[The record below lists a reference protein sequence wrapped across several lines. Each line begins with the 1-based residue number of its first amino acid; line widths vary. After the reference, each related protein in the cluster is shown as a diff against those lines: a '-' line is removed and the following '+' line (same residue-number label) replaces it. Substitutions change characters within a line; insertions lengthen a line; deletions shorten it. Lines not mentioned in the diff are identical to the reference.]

1 MTRREPETARPRVAE
16 IIAVGS
22 ELLVPP
28 RLDTN
33 SLFVTQRL
41 QDVGIEVRAK
51 AIVGDNRRDLEAVFR
66 GALERADV
74 IVLSGG
80 LGPTDDDLTRDAVAA
95 VLGRAL
101 AEDPAI
107 VERIRERFAFRGVR
121 MPEVNRRQA
130 DVPEGAVTLENRHG
144 TAPGLWIEHDGRL
157 VVLLP
162 GPPNELKPMFDRVVE
177 ERLAPLVGAERMYRR
192 VVRTCGRT
200 ESELEEVTFP
210 IYGPWVSEPLPISTT
225 VLTAA
230 AQVDLHLAV
239 RAATSAEADARLD
252 RAVAQLVGALGV
264 DAFSLDGRSLED
276 VVGDLL
282 RSRGLQIAVAESC
295 TGGLVSTRLTDVP
308 GSSDYV
314 RFNAVCYSNDAK
326 TRWLGVDAALIEE
339 HGAVSEPTALAMADG
354 IRRQADADLGVG
366 VTGIAGP
373 AGGSDVKP
381 VGTVVIAVTTPAAR
395 VVRTYRFPFSRL
407 RNRQFAA
414 QMALDLVRRVMLGAE
429 PGLAFVYRLAGAVD
443 RP

>member
-1 MTRREPETARPRVAE
+1 MTPHASRDARPRLAE

-33 SLFVTQRL
+33 SLFLTERL
-41 QDVGIEVRAK
+41 HDIGIEVRAK
-51 AIVGDNRRDLEAVFR
+51 AIVGDNRLELEAVFR
-66 GALERADV
+66 GALGRADV
-74 IVLSGG
+74 IVVCGG
-80 LGPTDDDLTRDAVAA
+80 LGPTDDDLTRDAVAS
-95 VLGRAL
+95 VLGRPL
-101 AEDPAI
+101 REDPAI
-107 VERIRERFAFRGVR
+107 VERIRQRFAFRGVR

-130 DVPEGAVTLENRHG
+130 EVPEGAVVLENRNG
-144 TAPGLWIEHDGRL
+144 TAPGLWIAHDGRL

-162 GPPNELKPMFDRVVE
+162 GPPSELKPMFERVVE
-177 ERLAPLVGAERMYRR
+177 ERLAPLVGAERVYRR
-192 VVRTCGRT
+192 AVLTCGRM

-210 IYGPWVSEPLPISTT
+210 VYGQWTSQPLPVTT
-225 VLTAA
+225 TILTAA
-230 AQVDLHLAV
+230 AQVELHLAV
-239 RAATSAEADARLD
+239 RAASPAEAEARLGG
-252 RAVAQLVGALGV
+252 AITQLVGVLGA
-264 DAFSLDGRSLED
+264 DAFSVDGRPLEQ

-295 TGGLVSTRLTDVP
+295 TGGLVSTRLTDAP

-326 TRWLGVDAALIEE
+326 VRWLGVDDTLLAQ
-339 HGAVSEPTALAMADG
+339 HGAVSEPTALAMANG
-354 IRRQADADLGVG
+354 IRQQTGADIGVG

-373 AGGSDVKP
+373 TGGSDAKP
-381 VGTVVIAVTTPAAR
+381 VGTVVVAVSGPGSHL
-395 VVRTYRFPFSRL
+395 VRTFRFPFTRA

-414 QMALDLVRRVMLGAE
+414 QMALDLVRRLLLGAP
-429 PGLAFVYRLAGAVD
+429 PGPAFVYGEGGVN